1 MLASNILT
9 YARPK
14 GQMPLGYSDFL
25 KDSKEPLEIR
35 KAMVARYKELKSIT
49 AVALE
54 FNTTRKTVHKWVT
67 RFQGHISS
75 LKNHSTAPKEPHLQI
90 KDETRE
96 LIIRFR
102 IERPSLGYC
111 YLVSYLNQHHC
122 TEIPS
127 AATVYAIWKKN
138 KLLKKHYK
146 KSEKK
151 KDCRAI
157 KQKYLAFEKIQI
169 DVKELTDIP
178 NYLEQSLALKQKKDL
193 LRKYGLP
200 MYQYTARDLKTGALF
215 VSLAHEHTR
224 HNSSIFVDMLLT
236 HLKRFDVVP
245 RIIQTDNGTE
255 FVNTRDALADTLFKQ
270 VVRRNGITRHKT
282 IPPGAKT
289 WQSEVE
295 TSHWMIEKEFYDYV
309 QAPNIGNLMKK
320 FRAYQWGF
328 NTLRKNGYRGNIT
341 PLESLRN
348 EHNKNYATLPK
359 EIMDFPSCILDK
371 KFNQFIKGGYHV
383 GLVTILD
390 IIRLQKI
397 RKNKL

>member
-9 YARPK
+9 
-14 GQMPLGYSDFL
+14 YSDFL

-54 FNTTRKTVHKWVT
+54 FNTTRKTVRKWVN
-67 RFQGHISS
+67 RFTGAVSS
-75 LKNHSTAPKEPHLQI
+75 LKNQTTAPIAPHLQI

-96 LIIRFR
+96 HIITFR
-102 IERPSLGYC
+102 KERPSLGYC
-111 YLVSYLNQHHC
+111 YVVSYLNQQEC

-138 KLLKKHYK
+138 KLLKRHYK

-178 NYLEQSLALKQKKDL
+178 NYLEQSLAFKHKKDL
-193 LRKYGLP
+193 NRKYGLP

-245 RIIQTDNGTE
+245 RTIQTDNGTE

-295 TSHWMIEKEFYDYV
+295 TSHWIIEKELYDYV
-309 QAPNIGNLMKK
+309 KAPNIGNLMKK

-328 NTLRKNGYRGNIT
+328 NTLRKNGYRGDIT

-383 GLVTILD
+383 GLVTKSIG
-390 IIRLQKI
+390 
-397 RKNKL
+397 